1 MTSTVS
7 SYVTRKAHY
16 RWVELANSLFSRL
29 GTMVRHLGWVPAPPT
44 TRHHK
49 RRLRGLPWASVM
61 GVVLGTVASGL
72 ATPLEA
78 A

>member
-1 MTSTVS
+1 
-7 SYVTRKAHY
+7 
-16 RWVELANSLFSRL
+16 
-29 GTMVRHLGWVPAPPT
+29 MVRHLGWVPALPP
-44 TRHHK
+44 TRHHQ
-49 RRLRGLPWASVM
+49 RQIRGLPWASVM